1 MHNQLVKSVLRA
13 LRTLTETSARRP
25 APSGRPRADLLRFA
39 THRSHPKSTQTMP
52 DGHLL
57 LPPLGQSTA
66 CERDQSKVSLSNLLV
81 SLSTTAPSLPTEP
94 RDDMQT

>member
-1 MHNQLVKSVLRA
+1 MHVRVGASDCMKGNQ
-13 LRTLTETSARRP
+13 P
-25 APSGRPRADLLRFA
+25 AGRPGAGLLTCFA
-39 THRSHPKSTQTMP
+39 IHRSHPKSTQMMP